1 MPFDTTNPEEHVW
14 TLATEADEQQ
24 ARVWLSRCEL
34 IVRGYALAA
43 AAGRAEFV
51 TCEMAA
57 TFHLDERTASGQLV
71 EARQLLELPALI
83 EAVQDGRLRLPHAR
97 ALLDELR
104 PLEPAL
110 AARVLDDTLPRVS
123 DQPPANIRKI
133 TRRSILR
140 ADPAAAERRRRHA
153 TAGRSAFL
161 RPLPDGMC
169 DLTLNLRAETALR
182 IHGLASAATAVEDGS
197 GRTADARRADW
208 IVEQILRGSARTST
222 GPSST
227 TAGSTTAGS
236 ADKTGGADETG
247 GAAGAADAGGTGAGG
262 SDAGDSGVAAYGGG
276 LGGDAL
282 DGRRRRPCQALITM
296 DVRTALGLDDEPCE
310 LAGYGPIT
318 AQHGRELL
326 ATAELRKVCLD
337 PITGQVLHVD
347 QTLHR
352 PVDPV
357 DPVDP
362 DDADATGARDR
373 HRSGAQRQN
382 PTRTGQGVREVLQRM
397 LTEPSWMPTDDEP
410 QYRPSAGLTRTVQ
423 TRTPTCTFPSCSTG
437 SRFCD
442 LDHLNPWP
450 TGPTCADN
458 LAPASR
464 RHHRA
469 KQAGWAPTPAHDGGT
484 LWHSPSDRTYRKPPG
499 RPTPPGPRLH

>member
-1 MPFDTTNPEEHVW
+1 MDDPMPFDTENPEEHVW

-43 AAGRAEFV
+43 TAGRAEFV

-57 TFHLDERTASGQLV
+57 TFHLDERTASSQLV

-83 EAVQDGRLRLPHAR
+83 EAVDHGRLRLPHAR

-104 PLEPAL
+104 PLDPAL
-110 AARVLDDTLPRVS
+110 AARVLEDTLPRLS

-133 TRRSILR
+133 TRRAILR

-182 IHGLASAATAVEDGS
+182 IHGLASAATAVDDGS
-197 GRTADARRADW
+197 GRTAGARRADW
-208 IVEQILRGSARTST
+208 IVEQILSGATHTSGT
-222 GPSST
+222 
-227 TAGSTTAGS
+227 S
-236 ADKTGGADETG
+236 ADSGTSAGGKD
-247 GAAGAADAGGTGAGG
+247 GAA
-262 SDAGDSGVAAYGGG
+262 
-276 LGGDAL
+276 LGGEAL
-282 DGRRRRPCQALITM
+282 DGRRRRGCQALITM
-296 DVRTALGLDDEPCE
+296 DVQTALGLDDEPCE
-310 LAGYGPIT
+310 LDGYGPIT

-347 QTLHR
+347 QTLHH
-352 PVDPV
+352 PIDPHH
-357 DPVDP
+357 PVDP
-362 DDADATGARDR
+362 DHPDGTDGTDDADGADDTDAPDGRDR
-373 HRSGAQRQN
+373 SGTQRTDTSRRN
-382 PTRTGQGVREVLQRM
+382 PTPAGQGMREVLRRM
-397 LTEPSWMPTDDEP
+397 LTEPSWMPTHDEP

-423 TRTPTCTFPSCSTG
+423 TRTPTCTFPCCNTG

-442 LDHLNPWP
+442 LDHLDPWP
-450 TGPTCADN
+450 TGPTHADN

-469 KQAGWAPTPAHDGGT
+469 KQAGWRPTPAHDGGT
-484 LWHSPSDRTYRKPPG
+484 HWRSPSGRTYRKPPG
-499 RPTPPGPRLH
+499 RPTPPGPRLR